1 MLFNNLVFIIQ
12 LLHFISG
19 DHLAENLLIFENNV
33 QNLQQ
38 HLALPGLGLG
48 GGEGDLQQPGPLE
61 HGPDG
66 LGEHRERGEE
76 RRGLDVVQLRQ
87 LPQLPA
93 ARLLG
98 QRGAVAVVVEARQ
111 PVVDHP
117 SPHLAQSF
125 RKHPKYFRM
134 KKYLFNYLVLVVASA
149 ARFAGVAVFER
160 PGHDLGDCLLHQVT
174 GHGGER
180 RLSLSSSVV

>member
-1 MLFNNLVFIIQ
+1 M
-12 LLHFISG
+12 HFPAS
-19 DHLAENLLIFENNV
+19 DLAEARATSSSP
-33 QNLQQ
+33 
-38 HLALPGLGLG
+38 ALSSTVLMAWANI
-48 GGEGDLQQPGPLE
+48 
-61 HGPDG
+61 
-66 LGEHRERGEE
+66 
-76 RRGLDVVQLRQ
+76 VVQLRQ
-87 LPQLPA
+87 LPQLSA

-149 ARFAGVAVFER
+149 ARLAGVAVFER